1 MPFYQFTAPTGSATL
16 AYREDIAAAMTK
28 VHSEVTGAPAKYVHC
43 SFTEV
48 EAGSIFAAGKPATG
62 PRMVGIIREGRTAEV
77 RAELIHGLADA
88 WCAITG
94 DAKEDVA
101 VFVQEVPGG
110 NVLEDGVILPEAADD

>member
-16 AYREDIAAAMTK
+16 AHKAEIAEAMTK

-43 SFTEV
+43 SFNEV

-88 WCAITG
+88 
-94 DAKEDVA
+94 
-101 VFVQEVPGG
+101 FRYQESGAHFG
-110 NVLEDGVILPEAADD
+110 KICLDI